1 MDQRAMRSGL
11 TWSLLAIVTAAAP
24 GLAQSGTAIPPEFF
38 GVAMVNAKDAP
49 AVPMGTVA
57 HGDFAWQRV
66 EQQKGVFDFSILDA
80 YVAAAQADGL
90 VDTVTNTASV
100 AITLAAGTPGWAVA
114 DKSTCGTTDGITVC
128 TAPPDNIQDWKDF
141 VTALLAHYDGTTNPH
156 IRIYELWNEF
166 NVSLWWTGTD
176 AQMVALAQ
184 AAYPIVH
191 ADSNSILLTPS
202 VAGPVGTASPH
213 SGVTRMTSYLQAGGA
228 AYADGGAF
236 HGYVGA
242 QNGVSPFPMPEDDGT
257 PGCTPFVTCYGSI
270 VTKATQMRAVFNQ
283 YGLAGKP
290 MYQTEGSWG
299 DNTVT
304 DPNTQTAWIT
314 RYTLLQ
320 AGLRASVNLQLAAW
334 FTWAPPAFGWGIIE
348 DSSGNPTAAG
358 AAYREV
364 YHWLVGATLA
374 EPCSGGVDGTWT
386 CSLTRPGGYI
396 AKAVWNTKGSATF
409 VPGPGYTQVRDV
421 TGAMTP
427 IVAGAPIP
435 IGARPVLAEGSTLA
449 SPGAPNFVLILTDDQ
464 DVQSGMLAYMP
475 HLQELLVGRG
485 TSFPNNM
492 VPLSLCCPSRT
503 TILRGQYPHN
513 TGVLGNSLP
522 NGGFEKAYNE
532 NVEASTVA
540 TLLHGAGYRTA
551 LFGKYLNG
559 YPDTADGFYIPPGW
573 DEWNSPISGDP
584 YGEFNYDLNENGTKG
599 SYGSTPADYGTDV
612 YLGKAVD
619 FIQRAASTPGQPI
632 FIYFATYAPH
642 APYTPAPRHAGL
654 FPGVTAPHF
663 PSFNEAD
670 VSDKPAYIHTKPLL
684 TQADIAGI
692 DSDFRGRLQALQAVD
707 EAIATL
713 VSTLSA
719 TGRLANTYIVFASDN
734 GYHMGEHRLLPGKYT
749 PYETDI
755 HVPLVVRGPGVPAG
769 VARSEYTADLD
780 LAETFSDLAGL
791 APLSFSDGRSLKP
804 LLTGPPPSAWRQVF
818 FLEEF
823 GTGEFDPPDA
833 RSPSPREPLDKA
845 DLATVVPIPSY
856 YGFQAPGYK
865 YIEYKSGEKELYVAS
880 DPYELTNVVSKVN
893 PAIEAALGSYLNS
906 FDGCVG
912 DACRAAEAVV
922 PPALLTTSFTV
933 TPPAPPSGAAMT
945 LTATASGTTPFAFTW
960 TIDGAPRSGPSLVLN
975 LSDGNHSVT
984 LHARDGIG
992 TDAFA
997 TQTVTV
1003 GTTPVVQ
1010 IQTPSADLSVEAGI
1024 SVAFG
1029 AIVSPSVPGG
1039 TLGFTW
1045 DFGDGMPGGAGAST
1059 SHVYGVPGSYTVMLT
1074 GTDSRGAVSTATR
1087 TVVVTRPTLA
1097 GASLLLPVVVET
1109 PGAGGSY
1116 YTSEVT
1122 IGSRLPSPVDVLI
1135 TYSASNGGGSGY
1147 ARLTLAAGQQTILP
1161 GILGWLRSAGLPIPS
1176 DRVTTRAGT
1185 LTATFSG
1192 AATTASLFLGARTF
1206 TNDPAG
1212 GNGTFGLF
1220 YLAAPVVTDSITIFG
1235 LQQDSAQRSNLAL
1248 VNTSDAPIT
1257 LRTVLYGPT
1266 GLQLSVTD
1274 TGLPPFGWR
1283 QVGSP
1288 LNGTGA
1294 SSGVAVVT
1302 RLSGTGTFSAYGV
1315 LNDAV
1320 TSDGSFLPPLLADA
1334 SVPDRIIPVVVSA
1347 AGYSSELTLTN
1358 LTASSLT
1365 LTMTYTASPQIGS
1378 GTGSGSAT
1386 ITLAPNEQRIGD
1398 AMATLRQAGIPVPTT
1413 GDVGGS
1419 LDLRAGTGTAS
1430 SFAAGVRTF
1439 TKTSAGGT
1447 FGQFYTGLTIADS
1460 ATSLAWVD
1468 GLQQNAVQRSNLAVV
1483 NRGDAGDT
1491 ITLQITYYGPDGSQ
1505 AGSARTYTLAPG
1517 EWAQD
1522 NKPLLAR
1529 GVPAGS
1535 ARIQRLSGNSRF
1547 VAYGVLNDQ
1556 TNSDGSYI
1564 HMTQ

>member
-1 MDQRAMRSGL
+1 MEPSVTKSGL
-11 TWSLLAIVTAAAP
+11 TWLLLAIVTAAAP
-24 GLAQSGTAIPPEFF
+24 GLAQSTTPIPPEFF
-38 GVAMVNAKDAP
+38 GVAMVNAKDPP
-49 AVPMGTVA
+49 AVPMGTIA

-90 VDTVTNTASV
+90 VDAVTNTASV

-114 DKSTCGTTDGITVC
+114 DKSTCGTTGGVVVC
-128 TAPPDNIQDWKDF
+128 TAPPDDIQDWKDF
-141 VTALLAHYDGTTNPH
+141 VTALLAHYDGTAQPH

-166 NVSLWWTGTD
+166 NVSLWWTGTN

-191 ADSNSILLTPS
+191 ADPNSILLTPS
-202 VAGPVGTASPH
+202 VAGPVGTASLH
-213 SGVTRMTSYLQAGGA
+213 SGVTHMTSYLQAGGA

-242 QNGVSPFPMPEDDGT
+242 QGGVSPFPMPEDDGT

-270 VTKATQMRAVFNQ
+270 VTKATQMRTVFDD
-283 YGLAGKP
+283 YGLLGKP
-290 MYQTEGSWG
+290 IYQTEGSWG
-299 DNTVT
+299 NNTVT
-304 DPNTQTAWIT
+304 DPDTQTAWIT

-320 AGLRASVNLQLAAW
+320 AGLRSSVNLQLAAW
-334 FTWAPPAFGWGIIE
+334 FTWAPPAFGWGTIE
-348 DSSGNPTAAG
+348 DSSGNPTPAG

-374 EPCSGGVDGTWT
+374 QPCSSGVDGTWT
-386 CSLTRPGGYI
+386 CSLTRPGGYV
-396 AKAVWNTKGSATF
+396 AKAVWNTKGPATYS
-409 VPGPGYTQVRDV
+409 PGTGYTQLRDV
-421 TGAMTP
+421 TGATTP
-427 IVAGAPIP
+427 IPPGGSVA
-435 IGARPVLAEGSTLA
+435 IGAKPVLVEGSTLA
-449 SPGAPNFVLILTDDQ
+449 PPGAPNIVLILTDDQ

-475 HLQELLVGRG
+475 HLQELLVARG

-573 DEWNSPISGDP
+573 DEWYSPISGDP
-584 YGEFNYDLNENGTKG
+584 YSEFNYGLNENGKKF
-599 SYGSTPADYGTDV
+599 SYGSTAADYGTDV

-619 FIQRAASTPGQPI
+619 FIQRAASTPSQPI
-632 FIYFATYAPH
+632 FVYFATYAPH
-642 APYTPAPRHAGL
+642 SPYTPAPRHAGL

-670 VSDKPAYIHTKPLL
+670 VSEKPAYINTKPLL
-684 TQADIAGI
+684 TPADIAGI
-692 DSDFRGRLQALQAVD
+692 DSDFQGRLQALQAVD

-719 TGRLANTYIVFASDN
+719 TGRLANTFLVFASDN

-755 HVPLVVRGPGVPAG
+755 HVPLVIRGPGVPAG

-780 LAETFSDLAGL
+780 LAETFADLAGVP
-791 APLSFSDGRSLKP
+791 PLSFSDGRSLKP
-804 LLTGPPPSAWRQVF
+804 LLTGPPPSAWRQAF

-823 GTGEFDPPDA
+823 GTGEFDPPDVLA
-833 RSPSPREPLDKA
+833 GTPREPLDKQ
-845 DLATVVPIPSY
+845 DLATTVPIPSY
-856 YGFQAPGYK
+856 YGFQATGYK
-865 YIEYKSGEKELYVAS
+865 FVAYKSGEKELYVAS
-880 DPYELTNVVSKVN
+880 DPYELANVASKVS
-893 PAIEAALGSYLNS
+893 PAIETALASYLNS

-912 DACRAAEAVV
+912 DACRAAEAVA
-922 PPALLTTSFTV
+922 PPALLTASFTV
-933 TPPAPPSGAAMT
+933 TPPAPPSGAAVT
-945 LTATASGTTPFAFTW
+945 LTATASGTAPYTYAWTVDGTPQS
-960 TIDGAPRSGPSLVLN
+960 GASIVLHP
-975 LSDGNHSVT
+975 SDGSHGVT
-984 LHARDGIG
+984 LDVHDSIG
-992 TDAFA
+992 AEA
-997 TQTVTV
+997 IVTQTVTV
-1003 GTTPVVQ
+1003 GTPPVVQ

-1029 AIVSPSVPGG
+1029 ASGSPSVPGG
-1039 TLGFTW
+1039 TLGYAW
-1045 DFGDGMPGGAGAST
+1045 DFGDGMPGAAGAST
-1059 SHVYGVPGSYTVMLT
+1059 SHLYGVPGTYTVRLT
-1074 GTDSRGAVSTATR
+1074 GTDSRGAIATATR
-1087 TVVVTRPTLA
+1087 TIVVTLPTLT

-1116 YTSEVT
+1116 YTSQVT
-1122 IGSRLPSPVDVLI
+1122 IGSRLPSPVDVLLA
-1135 TYSASNGGGSGY
+1135 YSASDGGGSGY
-1147 ARLTLAAGQQTILP
+1147 ARLTLAAGQQMILP
-1161 GILGWLRSAGLPIPS
+1161 GILGWLRGAGLPIPS

-1192 AATTASLFLGARTF
+1192 AATTAGLFLGARTF

-1212 GNGTFGLF
+1212 GAGTFGLF
-1220 YLAAPVVTDSITIFG
+1220 YPAAPVVTDSITIFG
-1235 LQQDSAQRSNLAL
+1235 LQQDPAQRSNLAL

-1257 LRTVLYGPT
+1257 LRTLLYGPT
-1266 GLQLSVTD
+1266 GLPLSTTD
-1274 TGLPPFGWR
+1274 TGLPPFGWT
-1283 QVGSP
+1283 QIGSP

-1294 SSGVAVVT
+1294 SSGVAIVS
-1302 RLSGTGTFSAYGV
+1302 RLSGTGSFSAYGV

-1320 TSDGSFLPPLLADA
+1320 TSDGSFLPPLTADA
-1334 SVPDRIIPVVVSA
+1334 SAPDRILPVVVSA

-1358 LTASSLT
+1358 LTSSSLT

-1378 GTGSGSAT
+1378 GTGSGTAT
-1386 ITLAPNEQRIGD
+1386 LTLGPNEQRIGD
-1398 AMATLRQAGIPVPTT
+1398 AMTTLRQAGIPVPTT
-1413 GDVGGS
+1413 GDIGGS
-1419 LDLRAGTGTAS
+1419 LDLRAGAGSAS
-1430 SFAAGVRTF
+1430 SFAAGARTF
-1439 TKTSAGGT
+1439 TRADTGGT

-1460 ATSLAWVD
+1460 ATSIAYVD
-1468 GLQQNAVQRSNLAVV
+1468 GLQQNGVQRSNLAVV

-1505 AGSARTYTLAPG
+1505 AGPVKTYTLSPG
-1517 EWAQD
+1517 QWAQD

-1529 GVPAGS
+1529 GISAGS
-1535 ARIQRLSGNSRF
+1535 AKIRKISGNSHF

-1564 HMTQ
+1564 AMSN